1 MMSRGLVHPRPAR
14 HAAAMRT
21 RALLM
26 LALCFLGCGSDVDSE
41 LMAGQVA
48 RVNRDLALLT
58 ERVDAVEK
66 RLGTQAPAP
75 VSAGDNTPPAP
86 GSSTAAL
93 PSAALPDALEVR
105 IEEGGTVRVGGVAL
119 AGQALAARL
128 ADHAGKGPGAR
139 IAIHIAASTPPAQL
153 AQVIDLAR
161 QSGIR
166 EISVVTEI
174 P

>member
-1 MMSRGLVHPRPAR
+1 MI
-14 HAAAMRT
+14 
-21 RALLM
+21 
-26 LALCFLGCGSDVDSE
+26 LALCLLGCSSDVDSE

-66 RLGTQAPAP
+66 QLGAQPAAPDHA
-75 VSAGDNTPPAP
+75 PPAP
-86 GSSTAAL
+86 TNVPAVPSGS
-93 PSAALPDALEVR
+93 LPDALQVR
-105 IEEGGTVRVGGVAL
+105 IEEGGAVHVDGKAL

-153 AQVIDLAR
+153 AELVELAR

>member
-1 MMSRGLVHPRPAR
+1 
-14 HAAAMRT
+14 MRT
-21 RALLM
+21 RAPLI
-26 LALCFLGCGSDVDSE
+26 LALFFLGCGSDTDSE

-75 VSAGDNTPPAP
+75 VPDADAPPAP
-86 GSSTAAL
+86 GSAPASAPASTTTGAATL
-93 PSAALPDALEVR
+93 PSTTLPDALEVR
-105 IEEGGTVRVGGVAL
+105 IEEGGAVRVDGVAL
-119 AGQALAARL
+119 AGQPLAARL

-153 AQVIDLAR
+153 GQVIDLAR

-166 EISVVTEI
+166 EIAVITAI

>member
-1 MMSRGLVHPRPAR
+1 
-14 HAAAMRT
+14 MRT
-21 RALLM
+21 RAPLI
-26 LALCFLGCGSDVDSE
+26 LALFFLGCGSDTDSE

-66 RLGTQAPAP
+66 RLGAQAPAP
-75 VSAGDNTPPAP
+75 VPTGDSAPPAP
-86 GSSTAAL
+86 GSTPASTPASTGTATL
-93 PSAALPDALEVR
+93 PSTTLPDALEVR
-105 IEEGGTVRVGGVAL
+105 IEEGGAVRVDGVAL
-119 AGQALAARL
+119 AGQPLAARL

-153 AQVIDLAR
+153 GQVIDLAR

-166 EISVVTEI
+166 EIAVITAI

>member
-1 MMSRGLVHPRPAR
+1 
-14 HAAAMRT
+14 MRT
-21 RALLM
+21 RAPLI
-26 LALCFLGCGSDVDSE
+26 LALCLFGCGSDTDSE

-66 RLGTQAPAP
+66 RLGAQAPAP
-75 VSAGDNTPPAP
+75 VPAGDNAPPAP
-86 GSSTAAL
+86 GSTPASTPPGTAAL
-93 PSAALPDALEVR
+93 PSTTLPDALEVR
-105 IEEGGTVRVGGVAL
+105 IEEGGTVHVDGVAL

-153 AQVIDLAR
+153 AQAIDLAR

-166 EISVVTEI
+166 EISVITET

>member
-1 MMSRGLVHPRPAR
+1 
-14 HAAAMRT
+14 MRT
-21 RALLM
+21 RAPLI
-26 LALCFLGCGSDVDSE
+26 LALFFLGCGSDTDSE

-66 RLGTQAPAP
+66 RLGAQAPAP
-75 VSAGDNTPPAP
+75 SPDAPPAP
-86 GSSTAAL
+86 GSTTTTPASTTAL
-93 PSAALPDALEVR
+93 PSATLPDTLEVR
-105 IEEGGTVRVGGVAL
+105 IAEGGAVRIDGVAL
-119 AGQALAARL
+119 AGQPLAARL

-139 IAIHIAASTPPAQL
+139 VAIHIAASTPPAQL

>member
-1 MMSRGLVHPRPAR
+1 
-14 HAAAMRT
+14 MRT
-21 RALLM
+21 RAPVI
-26 LALCFLGCGSDVDSE
+26 LALCFFGCGSDVDSE

-58 ERVDAVEK
+58 ERVDALEK
-66 RLGTQAPAP
+66 QLGAPP
-75 VSAGDNTPPAP
+75 PPTHVPPAP
-86 GSSTAAL
+86 TNVPAV
-93 PSAALPDALEVR
+93 PSASLPDALEVR
-105 IEEGGTVRVGGVAL
+105 IDDGGAVRIAGETL

-139 IAIHIAASTPPAQL
+139 VEIHIAASTPPAQVTEVL
-153 AQVIDLAR
+153 DLAR

>member
-1 MMSRGLVHPRPAR
+1 
-14 HAAAMRT
+14 MRT
-21 RALLM
+21 RAPLL
-26 LALCFLGCGSDVDSE
+26 LALCLLGCGSDTDAE

-66 RLGTQAPAP
+66 RLGAQAPAL
-75 VSAGDNTPPAP
+75 AGADTPPAP
-86 GSSTAAL
+86 GSAPASTPASATTAAAAL
-93 PSAALPDALEVR
+93 PSATLPDTLEVR
-105 IEEGGTVRVGGVAL
+105 IEEGGTVRIDSVPL
-119 AGQALAARL
+119 AGQPLAARL

-166 EISVVTEI
+166 EISVLTAI